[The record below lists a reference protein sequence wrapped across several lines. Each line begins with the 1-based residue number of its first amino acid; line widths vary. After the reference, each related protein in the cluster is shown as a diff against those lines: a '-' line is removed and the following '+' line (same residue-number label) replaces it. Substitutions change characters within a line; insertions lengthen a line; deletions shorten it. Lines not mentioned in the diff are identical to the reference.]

1 MKKLYLALALLSV
14 GCASYTTPGA
24 GVSLAGINEV
34 DIAEAFSREPA
45 AQFPANVAV
54 ARVQASGYSSRSN
67 SSYGRGGYSVVTT
80 RDIETDEDFATIGSI
95 QGISAV
101 APLTRILVP
110 AQLSSTRDLRVAA
123 AQLKADLLVL
133 YTIDTSF
140 RTDIGKVGPLQTI
153 ALGFL
158 PNRKSHVDATT
169 SAMVVDVRSGFVF
182 GTVEST
188 KTESQRSDLWGTEAA
203 IESARHTAER
213 ESFESVIVQLRELLL
228 EISTTIN
235 KVPSVAT

>member
-1 MKKLYLALALLSV
+1 LKKLFLTLVLLSS

-24 GVSLAGINEV
+24 GVSLAGINETS
-34 DIAEAFSREPA
+34 IAEAFSREPA
-45 AQFPANVAV
+45 ATFPANVAI
-54 ARVQASGYSSRSN
+54 ARVQASGYASRSN
-67 SSYGRGGYSVVTT
+67 SSYGRGGFSVVTT
-80 RDIETDEDFATIGSI
+80 RDIETEEDFASISSI
-95 QGISAV
+95 QGVVGV
-101 APLTRILVP
+101 APLTRILIP
-110 AQLSSTRDLRVAA
+110 ANLSTTKDLRVAA

-140 RTDIGKVGPLQTI
+140 RTDVGRVGPLQTI

-158 PNRKSHVDATT
+158 PNRNSHVDATT

-203 IESARHTAER
+203 IESARHSAER
-213 ESFESVIVQLRELLL
+213 DSFESVVEQLRDLLN
-228 EISTTIN
+228 EISNQHSKSST
-235 KVPSVAT
+235 VAT